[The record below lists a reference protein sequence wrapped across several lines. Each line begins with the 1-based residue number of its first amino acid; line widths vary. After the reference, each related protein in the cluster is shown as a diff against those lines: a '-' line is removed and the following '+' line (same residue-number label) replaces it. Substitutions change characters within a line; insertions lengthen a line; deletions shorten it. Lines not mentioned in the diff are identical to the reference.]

1 MRRKHQHQ
9 VPDFGR
15 RNDVDQAPA
24 AGRIRLGTCVLPWS
38 PPATPSPSAL
48 ENHLMDELTLP
59 AATAPAL
66 SKIEQAKAE
75 LCGLE
80 LAPRLEELGRQ
91 GWEALDESTLT
102 IRLKWLG
109 IFFRPVTPGRFMLR
123 LRLANGVIRSD
134 QLEVLAEAVDRC
146 GEHGSADITTR
157 QNLQLRGL
165 LLEDMAPL
173 LAEMERVG
181 LTSRQS
187 GHDNPR
193 NITGNPLAG
202 IDPEELIDTRP
213 LVAAIQKVLLGP
225 GGPRNL
231 PRKFNVAVGGAP
243 DSFLLHN
250 DLAFLPAELDGELGF
265 TVMVGGFFSAQRSE
279 LAIPLGLWLR
289 PGQLPGFTL
298 AVLLHYQQHGN
309 RQQRNKSRL
318 MYLIDQLGLESYRDA
333 VLAAWRELEGQ
344 AAEAI
349 PHDGSHRVNRAPRD
363 GLGVNAQK
371 QPGRHWVGLHVP
383 MGRLDAAAMWEL
395 ARQARVYGGGELRF
409 TEAQNALIV
418 DVPGEHLDRLLAEPL
433 LQRLRPDPSTL
444 QAEAVSCTGNAY
456 CSFALIPTKGTA
468 QTVLED
474 LERRVALPRAVR
486 MHWTGCPNAC
496 GQPYMGQIGLMGA
509 KARKDGEMV
518 EAAKIFLG
526 GSMGDEPKLAELH
539 DKAVPLSDLPDVLAT
554 LLVERFGAQPLAA
567 APAAEAGFPPG

>member
-1 MRRKHQHQ
+1 MTRF
-9 VPDFGR
+9 PPPLTDT
-15 RNDVDQAPA
+15 QAP
-24 AGRIRLGTCVLPWS
+24 
-38 PPATPSPSAL
+38 
-48 ENHLMDELTLP
+48 
-59 AATAPAL
+59 L

-75 LCGLE
+75 LCGLD
-80 LAPRLEELGRQ
+80 LAPQLEELGRQ
-91 GWEALDESTLT
+91 GWEALDEATLT

-109 IFFRPVTPGRFMLR
+109 IFFRPVTPGRFMVR
-123 LRLANGVIRSD
+123 LRLPNGVITAE
-134 QLEVLAEAVDRC
+134 QLAVLAEAVDRC

-173 LAEMERVG
+173 LAELERVG

-202 IDPEELIDTRP
+202 IDPEEIVDTRP
-213 LVAAIQKVLLGP
+213 LVTAIQEVLLGP
-225 GGPRNL
+225 AGPRNL

-250 DLAFLPAELDGELGF
+250 DLAFLPAHHNGELGF
-265 TVMVGGFFSAQRSE
+265 TVMVGGFFSAQRNE
-279 LAIPLGLWLR
+279 LAIPLGLWL
-289 PGQLPGFTL
+289 PAAQLPGFTL
-298 AVLLHYQQHGN
+298 AVLRHFEREGN

-318 MYLIDQLGLESYRDA
+318 MYLVDQLGLEGYRQA
-333 VLAAWRELEGQ
+333 VLTTWAELAEEPSEGFAASG
-344 AAEAI
+344 AAGLPGDPTCAA
-349 PHDGSHRVNRAPRD
+349 PHDGSHQVNRAPRD
-363 GLGVNAQK
+363 GLGVQPQK
-371 QPGRHWVGLHVP
+371 QAGLFWVGLHVP
-383 MGRLDAAAMWEL
+383 MGRLDAAAMAEL
-395 ARQARVYGGGELRF
+395 ARLAATHGSGELRL

-418 DVPGEHLDRLLAEPL
+418 NVPAERLEALLSEPL
-433 LQRLRPDPSTL
+433 LRRFRPDPSPL

-468 QTVLED
+468 QVVLEE
-474 LERRVALPRAVR
+474 LEQRLELPQAVR

-509 KARKDGEMV
+509 KARKDGQMV

-526 GSMGDEPKLAELH
+526 GAMDSEPKLAELH
-539 DKAVPLSDLPDVLAT
+539 DKGVPLSDLPDVLEQ
-554 LLVERFGAQPLAA
+554 LLVERFGARRRDPSAA
-567 APAAEAGFPPG
+567 